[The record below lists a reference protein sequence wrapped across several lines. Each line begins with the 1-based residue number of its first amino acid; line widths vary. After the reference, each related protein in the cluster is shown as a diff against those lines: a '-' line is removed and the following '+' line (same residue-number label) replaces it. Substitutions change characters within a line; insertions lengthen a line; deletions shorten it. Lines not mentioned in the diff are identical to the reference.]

1 MTRYMLR
8 FMEERGVKALLV
20 ACNTISCLIDRYRG
34 DMTCPVLSVVEAG
47 ADAVSQ
53 MAVHKVGVIS
63 TCFTHSTRCY
73 PDLIGKKAPDKEVVS
88 HGCPDLAKLVEANVG
103 DPAGQGILDADIQ
116 ANMDALVNQEK
127 IDCCVLGCTHYPL
140 VEKNIQRLY
149 PGLPL
154 IDPADQMAK
163 TIAGL
168 PSGERPGQRPA
179 GQGHPGHLHHRQ
191 CGGVPGEGRQG
202 GPQSGDLGA
211 GLPHFEAVICNWTR
225 PPHPKGC
232 GGRLIA
238 PPRQGSG
245 GGRRRGGVNRSYR
258 GKTRHIVAQQTQI
271 MGEMLLCE
279 RKHGR
284 AGLSAGLYIIENKAT
299 VRAAARKF
307 NISKSTVHKDL
318 SERLPAFNRTL
329 YLQAKQVLEENK
341 AQRHIRG
348 GMATRRKYK
357 GV

>member
-1 MTRYMLR
+1 MIGGESGARLPKEGRMKLMATKTSPIGIIDSGIGGFSVALKMQQQLPHENLLYFGDGGNMPYGNHSAEEILTMTRYMLR

-20 ACNTISCLIDRYRG
+20 ACNTISCLIDRYRD

-163 TIAGL
+163 TIAG
-168 PSGERPGQRPA
+168 
-179 GQGHPGHLHHRQ
+179 
-191 CGGVPGEGRQG
+191 
-202 GPQSGDLGA
+202 
-211 GLPHFEAVICNWTR
+211 
-225 PPHPKGC
+225 
-232 GGRLIA
+232 
-238 PPRQGSG
+238 
-245 GGRRRGGVNRSYR
+245 
-258 GKTRHIVAQQTQI
+258 
-271 MGEMLLCE
+271 
-279 RKHGR
+279 
-284 AGLSAGLYIIENKAT
+284 
-299 VRAAARKF
+299 
-307 NISKSTVHKDL
+307 
-318 SERLPAFNRTL
+318 
-329 YLQAKQVLEENK
+329 YLQENGLVNDQPGKGTLDIYTTGSVEEYREKAAKVGLNPVTSVQSYPILK
-341 AQRHIRG
+341 L
-348 GMATRRKYK
+348 
-357 GV
+357 

>member
-1 MTRYMLR
+1 
-8 FMEERGVKALLV
+8 
-20 ACNTISCLIDRYRG
+20 
-34 DMTCPVLSVVEAG
+34 MTCPVLSVVEAG

-163 TIAGL
+163 TIAGYL
-168 PSGERPGQRPA
+168 QENGLVNDQPGKGTLDIYTTGSVEEYR
-179 GQGHPGHLHHRQ
+179 
-191 CGGVPGEGRQG
+191 GEGRQG

-211 GLPHFEAVICNWTR
+211 GLPHFEAVICNWIR
-225 PPHPKGC
+225 PPRPKGS
-232 GGRLIA
+232 GGRLIGA
-238 PPRQGSG
+238 PRQGSG
-245 GGRRRGGVNRSYR
+245 AEVGAAGEPLIPWKNPAYSSTADPNHGGD
-258 GKTRHIVAQQTQI
+258 VA
-271 MGEMLLCE
+271 
-279 RKHGR
+279 
-284 AGLSAGLYIIENKAT
+284 
-299 VRAAARKF
+299 V
-307 NISKSTVHKDL
+307 
-318 SERLPAFNRTL
+318 
-329 YLQAKQVLEENK
+329 
-341 AQRHIRG
+341 
-348 GMATRRKYK
+348 
-357 GV
+357 